1 MFQNVEIVLAVVV
14 IISSVIYRI
23 TRKKCVQRCLQGSF
37 VAFLIVVLSCEVSSL
52 VKYTDKVALGDG
64 YYFVGDVSECI
75 EFTREAMG
83 LFEDT
88 MTNRIIYDYE
98 SGYVRNRI
106 NGFRTPKDVDIK
118 AVEYG
123 DKYIIAKGNPGLD
136 KNAELYW
143 VIVKRK
149 NKIKG
154 PLSKQ
159 EFLDCCEEYN
169 LEPLNLKYRFL

>member
-1 MFQNVEIVLAVVV
+1 MFQNVEIVLVVAI

-23 TRKKCVQRCLQGSF
+23 TRKKCVQRCLQGSS

-75 EFTREAMG
+75 EFTHEAIG

-98 SGYVRNRI
+98 S
-106 NGFRTPKDVDIK
+106 
-118 AVEYG
+118 
-123 DKYIIAKGNPGLD
+123 L
-136 KNAELYW
+136 
-143 VIVKRK
+143 
-149 NKIKG
+149 
-154 PLSKQ
+154 
-159 EFLDCCEEYN
+159 
-169 LEPLNLKYRFL
+169 

>member
-75 EFTREAMG
+75 EFTHEGIG

-106 NGFRTPKDVDIK
+106 FNTT
-118 AVEYG
+118 
-123 DKYIIAKGNPGLD
+123 
-136 KNAELYW
+136 
-143 VIVKRK
+143 VI
-149 NKIKG
+149 
-154 PLSKQ
+154 
-159 EFLDCCEEYN
+159 
-169 LEPLNLKYRFL
+169 